1 MEKIPPTLTEN
12 EVEILLRQPEIRN
25 KQGIRDK
32 ANFRDAL
39 CYRYA
44 CIRSSKFKI
53 NNVNLDIGFLRC
65 VGSPTAHREAETA
78 KAHRG

>member
-32 ANFRDAL
+32 AIL
-39 CYRYA
+39 ETLYA
-44 CIRSSKFKI
+44 TGMRVSEA
-53 NNVNLDIGFLRC
+53 VNL
-65 VGSPTAHREAETA
+65 
-78 KAHRG
+78 K